1 MNNSLLVCQN
11 LEKIYQEGNLD
22 TQVLKQV
29 SLSVEKGELVA
40 IVGRSGSGK
49 STLLHLLGALDTPT
63 SGSVYLNGVDIHG
76 MSQQKQA
83 AMRNQNMGFVYQ
95 FHHLLNEFTALENVS
110 MPLLIGGMKVALAKK
125 KALAMLERVGLSHR
139 VEHKPS
145 ELSGGERQRVAIA
158 RALINEPNIVLADE
172 PTGNLDQGSAETIFQ
187 LIKELN
193 ETCDTAFIIV
203 THDEQLANRLGRTMH
218 MADGVLANT
227 LAEATAR
234 NTINNTTARNIRAE
248 ET

>member
-29 SLSVEKGELVA
+29 SLTIEKGELVA

-63 SGSVYLNGVDIHG
+63 AGSVYLNGVDIHG
-76 MSQQKQA
+76 MSQQQQA
-83 AMRNQNMGFVYQ
+83 TMRNQNMGFVYQ
-95 FHHLLNEFTALENVS
+95 FHHLLNEFSALENVA

-125 KALAMLERVGLSHR
+125 KALAMLERVGLAHR

-203 THDEQLANRLGRTMH
+203 THDEKLANRLGRTMH
-218 MADGVLANT
+218 MGDGVLANT
-227 LAEATAR
+227 LAEITAS
-234 NTINNTTARNIRAE
+234 NSISRNIPAE

>member
-11 LEKIYQEGNLD
+11 LDKTYQEGNLN

-29 SLSVEKGELVA
+29 SLTVEKGELVA

-63 SGSVYLNGVDIHG
+63 AGSVYLNGVDIHR
-76 MSQQKQA
+76 MSQQQQA
-83 AMRNQNMGFVYQ
+83 SMRNQNMGFVYQ
-95 FHHLLNEFTALENVS
+95 FHHLLNEFSALENVA
-110 MPLLIGGMKVALAKK
+110 MPLLIGGMKVVQSKQ
-125 KALAMLERVGLSHR
+125 KALAMLDKVGLAHR

-193 ETCDTAFIIV
+193 ETCNTAFIIV

-227 LAEATAR
+227 LAE
-234 NTINNTTARNIRAE
+234 TTLCKE

>member
-227 LAEATAR
+227 LAEAIAS
-234 NTINNTTARNIRAE
+234 NTTSRNIHAE

>member
-1 MNNSLLVCQN
+1 MNNSLLVCQH
-11 LEKIYQEGNLD
+11 LDKTYQEGNLN

-29 SLSVEKGELVA
+29 SLTVEKGELVA

-63 SGSVYLNGVDIHG
+63 AGSVYLNGVDIHS
-76 MSQQKQA
+76 MSQQQQA
-83 AMRNQNMGFVYQ
+83 SMRNQNMGFVYQ
-95 FHHLLNEFTALENVS
+95 FHHLLNEFSALENVA
-110 MPLLIGGMKVALAKK
+110 MPLLIGGMKVVQAKQ
-125 KALAMLERVGLSHR
+125 KALAMLERVGLDHR

-227 LAEATAR
+227 LAE
-234 NTINNTTARNIRAE
+234 TTLCSE

>member
-125 KALAMLERVGLSHR
+125 KALAMLDRVGLSHR

-193 ETCDTAFIIV
+193 ETCDTAWPGTCGGTCRSFGLV
-203 THDEQLANRLGRTMH
+203 RRHLSRASPLHPQPLVRLPGS
-218 MADGVLANT
+218 
-227 LAEATAR
+227 AR
-234 NTINNTTARNIRAE
+234 
-248 ET
+248 

>member
-1 MNNSLLVCQN
+1 MNNSLLVCNN

-22 TQVLKQV
+22 THVLKQV
-29 SLSVEKGELVA
+29 SLTIEKGELIA

-49 STLLHLLGALDTPT
+49 STLLHLMGALDTPT
-63 SGSVYLNGVDIHG
+63 SGSVHLNGIDIHS
-76 MSQQKQA
+76 MSQSQQA

-95 FHHLLNEFTALENVS
+95 FHHLLNEFTALENVC
-110 MPLLIGGMKVALAKK
+110 MPLLIAGMKVTLAKE

-139 VEHKPS
+139 IEHKPS

-172 PTGNLDQGSAETIFQ
+172 PTGNLDQGSADTIFN

-203 THDEQLANRLGRTMH
+203 THDEELANRLGRTLH
-218 MADGVLANT
+218 MVDGVLSSDT
-227 LAEATAR
+227 ATSPVNPA
-234 NTINNTTARNIRAE
+234 TE
-248 ET
+248 EV

>member
-1 MNNSLLVCQN
+1 MNNSLLVCNN

-22 TQVLKQV
+22 THVLKQV
-29 SLSVEKGELVA
+29 SLTIEKGELIA

-49 STLLHLLGALDTPT
+49 STLLHLMGALDTPT
-63 SGSVYLNGVDIHG
+63 SGSVHLNGIDIHS
-76 MSQQKQA
+76 MSQSQQA

-95 FHHLLNEFTALENVS
+95 FHHLLNEFTALENVC
-110 MPLLIGGMKVALAKK
+110 MPLLIAGMKVTLAKE

-139 VEHKPS
+139 IEHKPS

-172 PTGNLDQGSAETIFQ
+172 PTGNLDQGSADTIFN

-203 THDEQLANRLGRTMH
+203 THDEELANRLGRTLH
-218 MADGVLANT
+218 MVDGVLSSDTAASPVNP
-227 LAEATAR
+227 AT
-234 NTINNTTARNIRAE
+234 E
-248 ET
+248 EV